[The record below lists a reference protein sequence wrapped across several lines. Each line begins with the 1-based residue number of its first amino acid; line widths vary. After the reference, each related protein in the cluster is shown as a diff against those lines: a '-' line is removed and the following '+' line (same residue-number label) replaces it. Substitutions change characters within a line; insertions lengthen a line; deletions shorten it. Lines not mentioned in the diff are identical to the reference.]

1 MLKLRCEQPLVHMIK
16 TLSLKSDELPST
28 IQIDDE
34 TNRKGYEKWITEEES
49 NIDLFL
55 LRRSL
60 SMGYVDS
67 LGRFVR
73 NSDIDSFCSS
83 TRKTYSNPIEFL
95 SQFIRNDHD
104 ELVNLI

>member
-1 MLKLRCEQPLVHMIK
+1 
-16 TLSLKSDELPST
+16 
-28 IQIDDE
+28 
-34 TNRKGYEKWITEEES
+34 
-49 NIDLFL
+49 
-55 LRRSL
+55 
-60 SMGYVDS
+60 MGYVDS